1 MARVIFKPLIDNP
14 RNPVY
19 APQAGELFMTP
30 DCEPY
35 MKNPATN
42 EIQEFASLSPN
53 AQANADFQVSRE
65 RVRTDYLASGFKNT
79 GRHRTN
85 NAGMAHILG
94 EGIWAVSSKSG
105 AATPNTIYMG
115 THKHL
120 ESEGASA
127 SFYPIAV
134 VDGVQVHLNAGD
146 DQLFDIA
153 MPKAPD
159 GLDYNTEVRRFTSL
173 ADAIIS
179 GGTGLTKSVLHRRDF
194 IFLEVW
200 AERIDQKDVVYPFGN
215 VHYRSNYYKGIPL
228 SNQLVSAGYS
238 AHGKWQESDPSHQP
252 VAGYA
257 AAWGGLTTAQ
267 KKVFLN
273 DPRNNIYF
281 DSTVGAYVQYRYRIR
296 VEKGLGSNW
305 NHVRNGR
312 DGSKYAAYG
321 VIEAGVDNI
330 NNDLF
335 VVPKG
340 SRVDNYDLASLNSIV
355 GSSGNNH
362 DVFMSAT
369 SLSLPQSV
377 LERHQQDANL
387 YVARNY
393 VTGDAP
399 SAETTFS
406 EILMIPIGFVQRFNT
421 GAFHIAYNFY
431 GTAGTGDS
439 TNPAVPNPW
448 YMANARKPATTSD
461 CFDTAKGRTTDETSG
476 SWAGGPAKAASTGVY
491 KFHDE
496 ISVGL
501 FEDLRLFTNDI
512 TKYDIVNNTVGAL
525 AVPVVYDY
533 AIGEPGRL
541 LADDTPV
548 FYGVQSPRRTDPL
561 YANDNS
567 ASLPTYEGTFSLA
580 ISSNRQSISVLTTAL
595 PKWNTRE
602 IKAFVINN
610 HRYAVTR
617 KTNLRYYVD
626 SAVGINTAVTP
637 AKGNFSDGE
646 DATYVEFFSIDIA
659 IEYEDKYD
667 GKFAIVP
674 CYEVF
679 ASTAQMIAEFPQGF
693 YGMYGTYDTKSGQ
706 VGVSSA
712 VLEVTLNR
720 KVVTNDETYHTL
732 LTKEDRTIA
741 LNWQLGD
748 ASIASFYNVRNNG
761 ISTMAQEPKMVR
773 LIGYDTWASR
783 FEKIDTNVPAH
794 MFSKSLYI
802 GYALPFVHL
811 AQDVLNKFVKLGV
824 ATASNLVELPLSA
837 ISNAVTPKF
846 NYDSLQ
852 DPAVAG
858 RLMFMVGLYE
868 KDGLYY
874 ALLAANYGL
883 GESGNANE
891 YAQFTYDKVL
901 ISKRPVGVAKRIFDY
916 NNRILP
922 VLVNQNQG

>member
-14 RNPVY
+14 RNPVH

-35 MKNPATN
+35 MKNPVTN

-65 RVRTDYLASGFKNT
+65 RIRTDFLASGFKNT

-94 EGIWAVSSKSG
+94 EGIWSVSSKSG

-115 THKHL
+115 AHKHI
-120 ESEGASA
+120 EFEGASA

-134 VDGVQVHLNAGD
+134 VDGVQIHLHPGD
-146 DQLFDIA
+146 DQLFKVA

-194 IFLEVW
+194 VFLEVW
-200 AERIDQKDVVYPFGN
+200 SERIDEKDAVYPFGN
-215 VHYRSNYYKGIPL
+215 VHYRSNYFKGIPL
-228 SNQLVSAGYS
+228 SNLLVSAGYS
-238 AHGKWQESDPSHQP
+238 AHGKWQESDPSNQP

-257 AAWGGLTTAQ
+257 GVWSALTTAQ

-273 DPRNNIYF
+273 DPRNNIYY
-281 DSTVGAYVQYRYRIR
+281 DATTGAYIQYRFRVR

-312 DGSKYAAYG
+312 DGTKYAAYG
-321 VIEAGVDNI
+321 VFEAGVDNI

-340 SRVDNYDLASLNSIV
+340 SRIENYDLLSLNTIV
-355 GSSGNNH
+355 SSSGDNH

-369 SLSLPQSV
+369 SLTLPQSV

-387 YVARNY
+387 YTARNY
-393 VTGDAP
+393 QTGDAP
-399 SAETTFS
+399 NPETTFS

-421 GAFHIAYNFY
+421 GAFHVAYNFY

-476 SWAGGPAKAASTGVY
+476 SWAGGPAKAAGTGVY

-496 ISVGL
+496 ITVGL

-512 TKYDIVNNTVGAL
+512 TNTDIVNNLVGAM

-567 ASLPTYEGTFSLA
+567 ASLATFAGTFSLA
-580 ISSNRQSISVLTTAL
+580 ISADRRSISVLTTAL

-610 HRYAVTR
+610 HRYKVTR
-617 KTNLRYYVD
+617 KSNLRYYVD
-626 SAVGINTAVTP
+626 GTVGINTAATP
-637 AKGNFSDGE
+637 TKGNFSDGE
-646 DATYVEFFSIDIA
+646 DVSYVEFFSIDIGV
-659 IEYEDKYD
+659 EYEDKYD
-667 GKFAIVP
+667 GKFSIVP
-674 CYEVF
+674 CYEVY
-679 ASTAQMIAEFPQGF
+679 ASTAHMIAEFPQGF
-693 YGMYGTYDTKSGQ
+693 YGMYGTYDTKSGA

-712 VLEVTLNR
+712 VLGVTLNR
-720 KVVTNDETYHTL
+720 KVVTNNEVYHTL

-741 LNWQLGD
+741 LNWQLG
-748 ASIASFYNVRNNG
+748 SSSVASFYNIRNNG
-761 ISTMAQEPKMVR
+761 ISTMAQEPKMIR
-773 LIGYDTWASR
+773 LIGYDTWAAR
-783 FEKIDTNVPAH
+783 FEKLDVNVPAH
-794 MFSKSLYI
+794 AFSKSVFL

-811 AQDVLNKFVKLGV
+811 AQDTLSSFVKLGV
-824 ATASNLVELPLSA
+824 TTASNLVELPVSS
-837 ISNAVTPKF
+837 ISNAVVPKF
-846 NYDSLQ
+846 AYDSLQ
-852 DPAVAG
+852 DPVVAG

-868 KDGLYY
+868 KNGLYY
-874 ALLAANYGL
+874 ALLAANYKG
-883 GESGNANE
+883 GETGSANE
-891 YAQFTYDKVL
+891 YAQFTADNL
-901 ISKRPVGVAKRIFDY
+901 MISKRPVGVVKRIYDY
-916 NNRILP
+916 NRRILP
-922 VLVNQNQG
+922 VILNQS